1 MELEECEKRDC
12 QLLKTRKMDI
22 RRNIKIKYVTYVF
35 LSVGSSNM
43 KDYTCH

>member
-1 MELEECEKRDC
+1 VISAPQNAKNEHQTKH
-12 QLLKTRKMDI
+12 
-22 RRNIKIKYVTYVF
+22 KIKYVTYVF